1 MRLLSNSAR
10 RSPPTDL
17 ESVLART
24 GLAARAFVYL
34 VIGWL
39 AIQIAL
45 GHGNHEADQR
55 GAFADIEQHTLG
67 IVLLWALAFGFAAY
81 ALWRMTEAL
90 FGTAAEGKK
99 VGARLKSA
107 ARGAIYAVLSASTFS
122 FIAGT
127 SRQSQAQQ
135 QATFTARAM
144 KHTGGRVLVAVIGVI
159 VVVIGL
165 AMIFEGVS
173 RKFEQQMDMTGLAP
187 KTRSVV
193 VAMGVVGTVAR
204 GLVFAV
210 TGGLVIEAAAS
221 YDAQKSTG
229 LDGALRTLAD
239 RAYGPWLLGVV
250 ALGLIV
256 FGLFGLAEVRWAKFR
271 TGAGRIFA
279 RRG

>member
-1 MRLLSNSAR
+1 MVSLSASTRRASRRESRSA
-10 RSPPTDL
+10 
-17 ESVLART
+17 LARV

-55 GAFADIEQHTLG
+55 GAFADIKQHTLG
-67 IVLLWALAFGFAAY
+67 TVLLWALAIGFAAY
-81 ALWRMTEAL
+81 AVWRMTEAV

-99 VGARLKSA
+99 AGSRAKSA
-107 ARGAIYAVLSASTFS
+107 ARGVVYALLSASTFS

-127 SRQSQAQQ
+127 STQSQAQQ

-144 KHTGGRVLVAVIGVI
+144 KHTGGQFLVAAVGAV

-173 RKFEQQMDMTGLAP
+173 RKFERQLEMRELTGR
-187 KTRSVV
+187 TRPVV
-193 VAMGVVGTVAR
+193 VGMGVIGTVAR
-204 GLVFAV
+204 GIVFTLA
-210 TGGLVIEAAAS
+210 GALVIDAAVS

-256 FGLFGLAEVRWAKFR
+256 FGLFGLAEVRWAK
-271 TGAGRIFA
+271 T
-279 RRG
+279 